1 MPKKVCPNGHIYD
14 SSIYGDEC
22 PLCPKGDNETQY
34 VAQPGFGM
42 PPYNQMPSDN
52 ARGTHVTPPS
62 GSDNQPFGGASPMA
76 GGAAVYGGNDAVG
89 ETKIHQQ
96 QVPQAQQR
104 PVGGETVIRPP
115 KGTASTQ
122 GRKLVGFLVTYNRNP
137 LGKSYNIYEGK
148 NFIGRDRS
156 CDISVPEDNQMSG
169 RHMSILYRNVD
180 NKFKYRDEQSSNGTF
195 VNKELSDEGELQNY
209 DIIRLGGTIFIFIA
223 IPKLS

>member
-1 MPKKVCPNGHIYD
+1 
-14 SSIYGDEC
+14 
-22 PLCPKGDNETQY
+22 
-34 VAQPGFGM
+34 M

-52 ARGTHVTPPS
+52 AGGTHVTPPS
-62 GSDNQPFGGASPMA
+62 GSDNQPFGGTSPMA

-96 QVPQAQQR
+96 QDQQAQQR
-104 PVGGETVIRPP
+104 PVGGGTVIRPP
-115 KGTASTQ
+115 KGAASTQ

-209 DIIRLGGTIFIFIA
+209 DIIRLGGTVFIFIA